1 VQLAIDTSTEIAS
14 LAILQDQEIISEMTW
29 HCGLNHS
36 VEMFPRLDYLIK
48 KAGLEIGSTDCIYV
62 ALGPGSFNGLRVGV
76 SAAKGLAFSLKA
88 RLIGVGTLE
97 AAAYQH
103 SETGWQIC
111 ALQSAGRE
119 EIAIGIYKKKSRG
132 WSQIAAEHLTRVAD
146 LAGEIKEKT
155 LFCGEIKADTA
166 AQIKK
171 ILKTKAVIA
180 SPASSLRR
188 AAYLAELGRLRL
200 EKGDYDD
207 PATLQPIYLRR
218 PPITERK
225 RI

>member
-14 LAILQDQEIISEMTW
+14 VAVLQDQAIISEMTW

-36 VEMFPRLDYLIK
+36 VEMFPRLDFLIQ
-48 KAGLEIGSTDCIYV
+48 KAGLDIANTDCVFV

-76 SAAKGLAFSLKA
+76 SAAKGLAYSLKA

-97 AAAYQH
+97 ATAYQH
-103 SETGWQIC
+103 SDAGWQIC
-111 ALQSAGRE
+111 ALQNAGRE
-119 EIAIGIYKKKSRG
+119 EIAIAIYKEKARR
-132 WSQIAAEHLTRVAD
+132 WAQIAPPHLTKTAD
-146 LAGEIKEKT
+146 LPAEIKEKT
-155 LFCGEIKADTA
+155 LFCGEFNPTTA

-171 ILKTKAVIA
+171 IFKTQAILA

-188 AAYLAELGRLRL
+188 ASYLAELGRLRF
-200 EKGDYDD
+200 EKGEFDD

-225 RI
+225 RN